1 MQKIILLAVLAAA
14 LVLAQNATAAAG
26 NVTLNK
32 FHLWLKCK
40 AVELY
45 INTTGANFT
54 LPQCEEILQNYTFHN
69 LTFIIG
75 RAGVR
80 PLPMIGVGE
89 LRKLN
94 VSDPRAVFE
103 QLREIRRQ
111 ALANLTRH
119 VAKAINK
126 TYEELNETENL
137 TSLATQVERGLKA
150 LQRVKHI
157 LARVNASKTAIEAV
171 EFAAA
176 PLNETKQLLE
186 LLKNA
191 TDEEGLAKAE
201 AIIAR
206 LENRLQLLEKMP
218 LPAREAIAKHV
229 DRIKQIAAKQ
239 IEKIMEKIAEVKK
252 IAGEAR
258 NTAEKAKEK
267 AENASEKGKEMAKE
281 AAEKGRETAEKAKEN
296 AGKGRVGG

>member
-26 NVTLNK
+26 NATLNK

-40 AVELY
+40 AIELY

-94 VSDPRAVFE
+94 VSDPKAVFE
-103 QLREIRRQ
+103 QLKEIRRQ

-119 VAKAINK
+119 VAKAVNK

-137 TSLATQVERGLKA
+137 TNLAKQVERGLKA
-150 LQRVKHI
+150 LQRVKYV

-171 EFAAA
+171 ELATA

-191 TDEEGLAKAE
+191 TDEKGLAKAE
-201 AIIAR
+201 AIIAG
-206 LENRLQLLEKMP
+206 LEKRLQLLEKLP
-218 LPAREAIAKHV
+218 LPAREIVVKHV
-229 DRIKQIAAKQ
+229 DRIKQVITKH
-239 IEKIMEKIAEVKK
+239 IESIMQKIAEKK
-252 IAGEAR
+252 QIAGEAV
-258 NTAEKAKEK
+258 A
-267 AENASEKGKEMAKE
+267 G
-281 AAEKGRETAEKAKEN
+281 KAKEN
-296 AGKGRVGG
+296 AGGKASESSKKTPGVGGSAGRSGGGG